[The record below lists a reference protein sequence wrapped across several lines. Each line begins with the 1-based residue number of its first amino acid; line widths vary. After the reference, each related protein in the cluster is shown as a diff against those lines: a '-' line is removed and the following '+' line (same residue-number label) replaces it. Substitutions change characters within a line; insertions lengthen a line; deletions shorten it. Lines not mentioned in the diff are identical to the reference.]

1 MQKKTTFRYVQQ
13 LLMPLSEEKKDFFFT
28 AKVKIACLTAVSKL
42 ALNTLIGMPTMVQ
55 GPNKT

>member
-1 MQKKTTFRYVQQ
+1 
-13 LLMPLSEEKKDFFFT
+13 MPLSEKKEDFFFT
-28 AKVKIACLTAVSKL
+28 AKVKIAACLTAVSKL